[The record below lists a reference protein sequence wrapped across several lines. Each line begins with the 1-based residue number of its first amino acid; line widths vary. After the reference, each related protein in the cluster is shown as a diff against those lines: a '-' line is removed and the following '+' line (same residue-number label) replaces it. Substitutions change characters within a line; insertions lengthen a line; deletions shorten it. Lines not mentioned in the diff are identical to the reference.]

1 MSLVPVPQQDRSSA
15 WTGGYSVVCI
25 ASIAGFAAAV
35 VFLAFPEIDLGFS
48 RMFYLGDRH
57 FLFGRSGLGA
67 DGRDLFEVLFLLA
80 CLGAVAGFIA
90 AAFFDR
96 KPMGVSFLVW
106 AYIALCAIIGPGI
119 VANLMFKD
127 HWGRAR
133 PTQIVEF
140 GGTKRF
146 TPPLLRTDQC
156 DRNCS
161 FISGEAS
168 NIFILGYAAAF
179 LAAPARRSQ
188 IMLAAIAAGSFAG
201 LIRVGGGG
209 HFLSDVI
216 FAGIFMLL
224 IARGLAWLMLERYAP
239 HLADG
244 SPFHQATLRMGRKS
258 AFRTLQLWN
267 RSRRYW
273 RQKQPLRAAGRI
285 LRRD

>member
-1 MSLVPVPQQDRSSA
+1 MSLVPVPPQEGPPA
-15 WTGGYSVVCI
+15 WIGGYSIVCI
-25 ASIAGFAAAV
+25 ASVAGFAAAV
-35 VFLAFPEIDLGFS
+35 IFLAFPEIDLGFS
-48 RMFYLGDRH
+48 RLFYLGGGH
-57 FLFGRSGLGA
+57 FLFGKSGLGA
-67 DGRDLFEVLFLLA
+67 GIRDLIELLFLLA
-80 CLGAVAGFIA
+80 CLGALAGFIA

-106 AYIALCAIIGPGI
+106 AYIALCAAVGPGI
-119 VANLMFKD
+119 VANLLFKD

-133 PTQIVEF
+133 PSQIVEF

-224 IARGLAWLMLERYAP
+224 IARGFAWLMLERYAP
-239 HLADG
+239 YLADG

>member
-1 MSLVPVPQQDRSSA
+1 MSLVPVPPQEGSPA
-15 WTGGYSVVCI
+15 WTGGYSIVCI
-25 ASIAGFAAAV
+25 AAIAGFAASV
-35 VFLAFPEIDLGFS
+35 IFLAFPEIDIGFS
-48 RMFYLGDRH
+48 RLFYLGGGH
-57 FLFGRSGLGA
+57 FLFGKSGLGA
-67 DGRDLFEVLFLLA
+67 GIRDFIEFLFLLA
-80 CLGAVAGFIA
+80 CLGALAGFIA

-106 AYIALCAIIGPGI
+106 AYIALCVAVGPGI
-119 VANLMFKD
+119 VANLLFKD

-133 PTQIVEF
+133 PSQIVEF

-179 LAAPARRSQ
+179 LGAPTRRRQ
-188 IMLAAIAAGSFAG
+188 ILLAAIAAGGFVG
-201 LIRVGGGG
+201 LIRIGGGG

-224 IARGLAWLMLERYAP
+224 IARGLAWLMLERSAP
-239 HLADG
+239 YLADG
-244 SPFHQATLRMGRKS
+244 SPFHQTTLRMGRKS

-273 RQKQPLRAAGRI
+273 RQKQPLRAAGRV
-285 LRRD
+285 LRRH